1 MSIKVMTAVWAKSS
15 QKGSALLLLLA
26 IADHA
31 DDAGK
36 AYPSVDTLAEKIRMT
51 PRNTQFL
58 LRKLEE
64 SGEISIEMNAGKRGC
79 NVYRIT
85 CMGENIS
92 PASGENI
99 SPEKISQGVK
109 KSHRGGEKSRQK
121 GVKGISPEPSIEPSI
136 ETLST
141 DLPAPEQKQTTSNG
155 VMFERLCFVLFG
167 HTKTKDGLTDKQR
180 GLLNKE
186 TTRLQKLGAS
196 PDDLADWYKKKWR
209 AEWPGSN
216 GQSPR
221 VDQVVA
227 GVTAYLQRRNGGGN
241 ELDTVSVNG
250 AVHAGG
256 STRYGVPDLTNG

>member
-1 MSIKVMTAVWAKSS
+1 MSIKVMTAVWAKSA

-64 SGEISIEMNAGKRGC
+64 SGEISIEMNAGRRGC

-92 PASGENI
+92 PTEGENI

-109 KSHRGGEKSRQK
+109 KSHRGGEKSRRK
-121 GVKGISPEPSIEPSI
+121 GVKGISPEPSIEPSL
-136 ETLST
+136 EPSLSSE
-141 DLPAPEQKQTTSNG
+141 PAPEPKALTPQQEYFGAVCACVGWDCRTITKEQAGQVAQT
-155 VMFERLCFVLFG
+155 
-167 HTKTKDGLTDKQR
+167 
-180 GLLNKE
+180 
-186 TTRLQKLGAS
+186 
-196 PDDLADWYKKKWR
+196 
-209 AEWPGSN
+209 
-216 GQSPR
+216 
-221 VDQVVA
+221 A
-227 GVTAYLQRRNGGGN
+227 GVLQDAKYTIEDLREFWRWWRKNDWRGQKGQYPTLQQLRSEIGKIRKQVDSILPAGTNG
-241 ELDTVSVNG
+241 
-250 AVHAGG
+250 GG
-256 STRYGVPDLTNG
+256 STRYGVRDLSNG